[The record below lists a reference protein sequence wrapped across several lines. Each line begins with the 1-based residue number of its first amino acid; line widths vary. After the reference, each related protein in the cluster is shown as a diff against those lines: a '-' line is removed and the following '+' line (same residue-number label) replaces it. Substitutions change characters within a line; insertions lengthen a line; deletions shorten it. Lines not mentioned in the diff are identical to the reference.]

1 VYPGAL
7 TTAVVGVLCAAHYV
21 TATAD
26 APTDVSTMNRPSN
39 QSKSIG
45 PGGVGMENTSSL
57 HGARK
62 GTYVGD
68 RGLGVSA
75 FLERRVPMFEG
86 R

>member
-1 VYPGAL
+1 
-7 TTAVVGVLCAAHYV
+7 
-21 TATAD
+21 
-26 APTDVSTMNRPSN
+26 
-39 QSKSIG
+39 
-45 PGGVGMENTSSL
+45 MENTPSL

-75 FLERRVPMFEG
+75 FLERRAPMFEG

>member
-1 VYPGAL
+1 
-7 TTAVVGVLCAAHYV
+7 
-21 TATAD
+21 
-26 APTDVSTMNRPSN
+26 
-39 QSKSIG
+39 
-45 PGGVGMENTSSL
+45 MENTPPL

-75 FLERRVPMFEG
+75 FLERLAPMFEG